1 MNANASI
8 AVVGRLLL
16 GGMFLLAGIGKFGGL
31 AGTAGY
37 IASVGLPMPGVLAF
51 LTATL
56 EVVAGAALIAGF
68 HARWAAL
75 ALAVFT
81 VMATVL
87 FHNYWAL
94 PADQQFMQSLM
105 FQKNLAIVGGL
116 LLIYV
121 LGAGPASVDSRRRL
135 AAA

>member
-1 MNANASI
+1 MNANVSI
-8 AVVGRLLL
+8 ALIGRLLL

-68 HARWAAL
+68 QARWAAL

-81 VMATVL
+81 VAATVL
-87 FHNYWAL
+87 FHNYWAF
-94 PADQQFMQSLM
+94 PADQQFVQGLM
-105 FQKNLAIVGGL
+105 FKKNLAIVGGL

-121 LGAGPASVDSRRRL
+121 LGAGPASVDTRRRL
-135 AAA
+135 VAA